1 MAKQNQPER
10 WESAIVAAAMA
21 VAGTLFMFDKLG
33 SLVRS
38 GVFSWQT
45 TLHAAPMLVVVL
57 GVGLL
62 LADQARATA
71 APARPANGRS
81 KEGQS

>member
-10 WESAIVAAAMA
+10 WEAAIVAAAMA
-21 VAGTLFMFDKLG
+21 VAGTLFMFDRLG
-33 SLVRS
+33 SLVRA
-38 GVFSWQT
+38 GLLSWQT
-45 TLHAAPMLVVVL
+45 TLHAAPMLMVVL

-62 LADQARATA
+62 LADQASV
-71 APARPANGRS
+71 PPANGRS

>member
-21 VAGTLFMFDKLG
+21 VVGTLFMFDKLG

-38 GVFSWQT
+38 GMLSWQAA
-45 TLHAAPMLVVVL
+45 LHPAPMLLVVVGL
-57 GVGLL
+57 GLL
-62 LADQARATA
+62 LADQASVPHADRRSKA
-71 APARPANGRS
+71 GRS
-81 KEGQS
+81 

>member
-10 WESAIVAAAMA
+10 WESVIVAAAMA

-38 GVFSWQT
+38 GTLSWQT
-45 TLHAAPMLVVVL
+45 TLHTAPMLLVVL
-57 GVGLL
+57 GVALL
-62 LADQARATA
+62 FADGQRTSAATA
-71 APARPANGRS
+71 PAANGRS
-81 KEGQS
+81 KEAQS

>member
-10 WESAIVAAAMA
+10 WEAAIVAAAMA

-38 GVFSWQT
+38 GMLSWQT
-45 TLHAAPMLVVVL
+45 SLHAAPMALAVL

-62 LADQARATA
+62 LAERETVAPAA
-71 APARPANGRS
+71 APAAKTRS
-81 KEGQS
+81 REGQL